1 MRGNLGMRG
10 WSRSYR
16 HAVGLAIALVLLG
29 AGGADATQKFGP
41 LELSGNLQSQ
51 NLVRTPDIDEFHF
64 IQQRNTMRFRVDWDW
79 FQNGKLIDRFELP
92 WIKSSKLFLLYRG
105 VYDSVYD
112 YEPTLRERDFRG
124 RKPGRAAERDLND
137 LSNGAKDAL
146 KFENQLR
153 EAYVD
158 LKFADIP
165 LSLRLGKQQI
175 IWGEADNFRMLDRAN
190 PLDVSWHYVM
200 EIPPPS
206 FGWDDLRIP
215 LWMVKGLWDIGSIW
229 KMSNVFAEAYWNPGD
244 WRPVKV
250 GYLPRPWGLR
260 IPNPLYNRED
270 GAFFA
275 PFTGIERLMKG
286 TALFKQGD
294 YSRNPVEN
302 SQVGVRASGMF
313 ENGLQVGVHYFY
325 QRWSGDD
332 GTPFAPV
339 RGIAPDTEGQIR
351 TQQLVSRGTLPVEYI
366 TPYIHTVGLSA
377 NYFEGNWT
385 QTIFRVETV
394 YDFGI
399 PMLDRDKETTFAP
412 LLPGTTRKD
421 YWKGMIAFDR
431 PTWIRSLNKKTTFF
445 ITGQW
450 FVHHIMHNEDT
461 LATALDLPTAGS
473 RGRPFCGSDKF
484 TPCNDPNGNGNF
496 RDDVR
501 SWEMLMTL
509 VAFTFYKGGSV
520 VPLAGIIYD
529 PVNSHSLYPFLN
541 LQWVVTPNFIVDIS
555 ERMFIPGQSD
565 VQKGVFDPW
574 LLGTQRGRT
583 ETGVRFTYQF

>member
-1 MRGNLGMRG
+1 MIRFSLICR
-10 WSRSYR
+10 RTITA
-16 HAVGLAIALVLLG
+16 AVLVVLSTSIAS
-29 AGGADATQKFGP
+29 ATMKYGP
-41 LELSGNLQSQ
+41 LELSGNLQTQ
-51 NLVRTPDIDEFHF
+51 NIIRHPDIDEYHF
-64 IQQRNTMRFRVDWDW
+64 VQQRNTFRARVDWNW
-79 FQNGKLIDRFELP
+79 LEKGKWIDRIDLP
-92 WIKSSKLFLLYRG
+92 FIESSKFFLLYRG
-105 VYDSVYD
+105 VYDSIYD

-124 RKPGRAAERDLND
+124 RKPKRAAERDLND
-137 LSNGAKDAL
+137 LSKGARDAL

-158 LKFADIP
+158 LKLADLP
-165 LSLRLGKQQI
+165 VSFRLGKQQI
-175 IWGEADNFRMLDRAN
+175 IWGEADDFRMLDRAN
-190 PLDVSWHYVM
+190 PLDTSWHYIM

-215 LWMVKGLWDIGSIW
+215 LWMLKGLWDIGNIGPV
-229 KMSNVFAEAYWNPGD
+229 SNTFFEAYWNPGD

-275 PFTGIERLMKG
+275 PFTGIDRLMKG

-294 YSRNPVEN
+294 YDRNPVDN
-302 SQVGVRASGMF
+302 SQFGARLSGVF
-313 ENGLQVGVHYFY
+313 PNGLQVGLHYFY
-325 QRWSGDD
+325 QRWAGDD
-332 GTPFAPV
+332 GSPFSPI
-339 RGIAPDTEGQIR
+339 RGITPDEDGQVR
-351 TQQLVSRGTLPVEYI
+351 TQALVSRGTLPVEYI

-377 NYFEGNWT
+377 NYFEGDYT
-385 QTIFRVETV
+385 QAIFRMETV

-399 PMLDRDKETTFAP
+399 YMLDRDKETTFAP

-421 YWKGMIAFDR
+421 MWKGMIAFDR

-450 FVHHIMHNEDT
+450 FLHHIMHNEDT
-461 LATALDLPTAGS
+461 LTTALDLPTAGARS
-473 RGRPFCGSDKF
+473 RAFCGSDKF

-501 SWEMLMTL
+501 SWESLITM
-509 VAFTFYKGGSV
+509 AIFTFYKGGSV
-520 VPLAGIIYD
+520 VPLLGFIYD
-529 PVNSHSLYPFLN
+529 PVNSNSFYPFWN
-541 LQWVVTPNFIVDIS
+541 LDWVITPNVIMNLS
-555 ERMFIPGQSD
+555 QRYFIPGQKD

-574 LLGTQRGRT
+574 LLGTQRGRS
-583 ETGVRFTYQF
+583 ETALRLTYQF

>member
-1 MRGNLGMRG
+1 MIRFSLICR
-10 WSRSYR
+10 RTITA
-16 HAVGLAIALVLLG
+16 AVLVVLSTSIAS
-29 AGGADATQKFGP
+29 ATMKYGP
-41 LELSGNLQSQ
+41 LELSGNLQTQ
-51 NLVRTPDIDEFHF
+51 NIIRHPDIDEYHF
-64 IQQRNTMRFRVDWDW
+64 VQQRNTFRARVDWNW
-79 FQNGKLIDRFELP
+79 LEKGKWIDRIDLP
-92 WIKSSKLFLLYRG
+92 FIESSKFFLLYRG
-105 VYDSVYD
+105 VYDSIYD

-124 RKPGRAAERDLND
+124 RKPKRAAERDLND
-137 LSNGAKDAL
+137 LSKGARDAL

-158 LKFADIP
+158 LKLADLP
-165 LSLRLGKQQI
+165 VSFRLGKQQI
-175 IWGEADNFRMLDRAN
+175 IWGEADDFRMLDRAN
-190 PLDVSWHYVM
+190 PLDTSWHYIM

-215 LWMVKGLWDIGSIW
+215 LWMLKGLWDIGNIGPV
-229 KMSNVFAEAYWNPGD
+229 SNTFFEAYWNPGD

-275 PFTGIERLMKG
+275 PFTGIDRLMKG

-294 YSRNPVEN
+294 YDRNPVDN
-302 SQVGVRASGMF
+302 SQFGARLSGVF
-313 ENGLQVGVHYFY
+313 PNGLQVGLHYFY
-325 QRWSGDD
+325 QRWAGDD
-332 GTPFAPV
+332 GSPFSPV
-339 RGIAPDTEGQIR
+339 RGITPDEDGQVR
-351 TQQLVSRGTLPVEYI
+351 TQALVSRGTLPVEYI

-377 NYFEGNWT
+377 NYFEGDYT
-385 QTIFRVETV
+385 QAIFRMETV

-399 PMLDRDKETTFAP
+399 YMLDRDKETTFAP

-421 YWKGMIAFDR
+421 MWKGMIAFDR

-450 FVHHIMHNEDT
+450 FLHHIMHNEDT
-461 LATALDLPTAGS
+461 LTTALDLPTAGARS
-473 RGRPFCGSDKF
+473 RAFCGSDKF

-501 SWEMLMTL
+501 SWESLITM
-509 VAFTFYKGGSV
+509 AIFTFYKGGSV
-520 VPLAGIIYD
+520 VPLLGFIYD
-529 PVNSHSLYPFLN
+529 PVNSNSFYPFWN
-541 LQWVVTPNFIVDIS
+541 LDWVITPNVIMNLS
-555 ERMFIPGQSD
+555 QRYFIPGQKD

-574 LLGTQRGRT
+574 LLGTQRGRS
-583 ETGVRFTYQF
+583 ETALRLTYQF